1 MTADEAIARWAALG
15 QSGLVVS
22 VACGLSRGRFAW
34 SVDVL
39 THDGRA
45 FEMPIEARSFAAA
58 VAIAE
63 TETLRHGWRGAA
75 S

>member
-15 QSGLVVS
+15 QTGLVVS
-22 VACGLSRGRFAW
+22 VACGLSDGRFAW

-39 THDGRA
+39 TRDGRA
-45 FEMPIEARSFAAA
+45 FEMPMAARSFTHA

-63 TETLRHGWRGAA
+63 TETLRRGWRGAA